1 MYEAFF
7 SLLERPFT
15 LRPDPHFLYLS
26 SKHKLALSML
36 EYGLTGQ
43 AGFVVV
49 TGDIGAGK
57 TTLIRHFLSRADHM
71 SILGV
76 ISNTHVAFG
85 DILQWVF
92 QALNIETEA
101 TNKAER
107 YKVFTKYIEL
117 QYNRGHQVVVIV
129 DEAQNLTS
137 EALEELRLL
146 SNIDVNGQTL
156 QIILVGQP
164 QLLEKLKQPDLHQ
177 FAQRISV
184 HYHLTALTYRE
195 TCTYIKHRLAVAGA
209 QRAIFDSL
217 AMAAVYYFTAGV
229 PRTIN
234 SVCDMALVY
243 AFAEGRRIIDV
254 DTVLSVAADREKSG
268 VQTLARRASTVTRE
282 ILVQESEEEFGE
294 GEQTAAAE
302 PGYAEE
308 QGYAEPQFYE
318 DEAEYD
324 AAAYEGDVISRDI
337 LEDVAVDAAEAA
349 YVPASDRRA
358 GDEARAR
365 EYSTRQDDLAPAF
378 ARSDG
383 YGYLRGAADAA
394 VAIPSLAHGKA
405 MNDLEPKRMFDPF
418 IWLRWVL

>member
-1 MYEAFF
+1 MYESFF
-7 SLLERPFT
+7 GLIERPFT

-101 TNKAER
+101 ANKADR

-117 QYNRGHQVVVIV
+117 QYNRGHQVVLIV

-146 SNIDVNGQTL
+146 SNIDINGQTL

-234 SVCDMALVY
+234 SICDMALVY
-243 AFAEGRRIIDV
+243 AFAEGQRIINV
-254 DTVLSVAADREKSG
+254 DTVLAVAMDREKSG
-268 VQTLARRASTVTRE
+268 VQTLARRASTVTSE
-282 ILVQESEEEFGE
+282 ILQQESEEEFGE
-294 GEQTAAAE
+294 SEQGDDAA
-302 PGYAEE
+302 PGYAD
-308 QGYAEPQFYE
+308 GADYAEPQVYDDDF
-318 DEAEYD
+318 DD
-324 AAAYEGDVISRDI
+324 AAYDGDATPDAIP
-337 LEDVAVDAAEAA
+337 EDVAAPAAEAA
-349 YVPASDRRA
+349 YAPPPDRRA
-358 GDEARAR
+358 K
-365 EYSTRQDDLAPAF
+365 EYAVRQDGVAPAF
-378 ARSDG
+378 ARADG
-383 YGYLRGAADAA
+383 YGFLRGGADGAA
-394 VAIPSLAHGKA
+394 VAIPSFAHGSR
-405 MNDLEPKRMFDPF
+405 MTDMEPKKMFDPF

>member
-1 MYEAFF
+1 MYENFF
-7 SLLERPFT
+7 GLLERPFT

-49 TGDIGAGK
+49 TGDIGSGK

-101 TNKAER
+101 ATKAER

-117 QYNRGHQVVVIV
+117 QYNRGHQVVLIV

-146 SNIDVNGQTL
+146 SNIDVNGQIL

-164 QLLEKLKQPDLHQ
+164 QLLEKLKQPELHQ

-195 TCTYIKHRLAVAGA
+195 TCTYIKHRLAIAGA

-254 DTVLSVAADREKSG
+254 DTVLAVALDREKSG
-268 VQTLARRASTVTRE
+268 VQTLARRATSVTRE
-282 ILVQESEEEFGE
+282 ILMQESDEEFGE
-294 GEQTAAAE
+294 VDESAAPSSLDYEEEVAYQAAAE
-302 PGYAEE
+302 I
-308 QGYAEPQFYE
+308 EP
-318 DEAEYD
+318 YD
-324 AAAYEGDVISRDI
+324 ADKPDLPEDLPGELPEPAYPQTEEPRTEHYPQPQEQLAAAAVRSEG
-337 LEDVAVDAAEAA
+337 
-349 YVPASDRRA
+349 
-358 GDEARAR
+358 
-365 EYSTRQDDLAPAF
+365 F
-378 ARSDG
+378 
-383 YGYLRGAADAA
+383 GYLRGAETAA
-394 VAIPSLAHGKA
+394 TMPSFAQGKA
-405 MNDLEPKRMFDPF
+405 LRGLESKKMFDPF

>member
-1 MYEAFF
+1 MYESFF
-7 SLLERPFT
+7 GLIERPFT

-117 QYNRGHQVVVIV
+117 QYNRGHQVVLIV
-129 DEAQNLTS
+129 DEAQNLTAG
-137 EALEELRLL
+137 ALEELRLL
-146 SNIDVNGQTL
+146 SNIDINGQTL

-164 QLLEKLKQPDLHQ
+164 QLLEKLKQPSLHQ

-234 SVCDMALVY
+234 SICDMALVY

-254 DTVLSVAADREKSG
+254 DTILAVALDREKSG
-268 VQTLARRASTVTRE
+268 VQTLARQASTVTRE
-282 ILVQESEEEFGE
+282 ILQQESEQEFGE
-294 GEQTAAAE
+294 GEEAAPAE
-302 PGYAEE
+302 PVYVDQPEYA
-308 QGYAEPQFYE
+308 APQYY
-318 DEAEYD
+318 DGEAEYGD
-324 AAAYEGDVISRDI
+324 AACVGDAMPDNIP
-337 LEDVAVDAAEAA
+337 EDVPEKAVEGA
-349 YVPASDRRA
+349 YASVPARRA
-358 GDEARAR
+358 K
-365 EYSTRQDDLAPAF
+365 EYPSQQEGLTPAF
-378 ARSDG
+378 ARADS
-383 YGYLRGAADAA
+383 YSYLRGAGDGAA
-394 VAIPSLAHGKA
+394 AIPSFARGNT
-405 MNDLEPKRMFDPF
+405 MTDLESKKMFDPF
-418 IWLRWVL
+418 VWLRWVL

>member
-1 MYEAFF
+1 MYESFF
-7 SLLERPFT
+7 SLIERPFT

-57 TTLIRHFLSRADHM
+57 TTLIRHFLGRADHM

-101 TNKAER
+101 ANKAER

-117 QYNRGHQVVVIV
+117 QYNRGHQVVLIV

-146 SNIDVNGQTL
+146 SNIDINGQTL

-234 SVCDMALVY
+234 SICDMALVY
-243 AFAEGRRIIDV
+243 AFAEGQRIINV
-254 DTVLSVAADREKSG
+254 DTVLTVAMDREKSG
-268 VQTLARRASTVTRE
+268 VQTLARRASTVTSE
-282 ILVQESEEEFGE
+282 ILQQESEEEFGE
-294 GEQTAAAE
+294 GEQGDAE
-302 PGYAEE
+302 PAYA
-308 QGYAEPQFYE
+308 
-318 DEAEYD
+318 DEAEYAKPQIYDDDYDD
-324 AAAYEGDVISRDI
+324 AAYDGDAIPDTI
-337 LEDVAVDAAEAA
+337 PEDVPMPAAQAA
-349 YVPASDRRA
+349 YAPVPDMRA
-358 GDEARAR
+358 K
-365 EYSTRQDDLAPAF
+365 EYAVRQDGPTPAF
-378 ARSDG
+378 ARADG
-383 YGYLRGAADAA
+383 YGYLRGGGDGAAA
-394 VAIPSLAHGKA
+394 VPSFAHGGA
-405 MNDLEPKRMFDPF
+405 MTDLEPKKMFDPF
-418 IWLRWVL
+418 IWLRWIL